1 MALTRADAVLR
12 DLAKGRRGGTY
23 YLFGDQELLK
33 ERLAAR
39 IIGAHLEPG
48 TRDFNL
54 DELRGGELSAET
66 LASVMATPPMMADW
80 RVVVVR
86 EGQAL
91 AGAARMRE
99 AVEQQLAHPIEG
111 LVLILLVTIPDRSKA
126 QFYDR
131 LKKDA
136 IAVNLSAPPE
146 ADLPAWLI
154 EEAQTRGIELEL
166 PAARAMA
173 GAIGSDLGVLARELD
188 KLRDYLGDRTR
199 ATRADVETVVGVV
212 PRQDRWAWFDLV
224 GEGRF
229 AEARRTAPILLEGS
243 DTAVS
248 LVIGLGTHFLRLA
261 LAVHGG
267 RKALAAEVSWPR
279 ALDALSGQARSWS
292 PAAVDRALE
301 DLLRADRLLKTASLG
316 DERVIDELLLR
327 LEARAGAHAHS

>member
-1 MALTRADAVLR
+1 MAITRAEAVLR
-12 DLAKGRRGGTY
+12 DLQKGRRGGTY

-33 ERLAAR
+33 ERLAAK
-39 IIGAHLEPG
+39 IIAAHLDETG
-48 TRDFNL
+48 RAFNL
-54 DELRGGELSAET
+54 DELRGGDLTAET
-66 LASVMATPPMMADW
+66 LASVLATPPMMAEW

-86 EGQAL
+86 EAQAL

-99 AVEQQLAHPIEG
+99 AVERQLARPVEG
-111 LVLILLVTIPDRSKA
+111 LVLILLVTIPERSKA

-154 EEAQTRGIELEL
+154 EEAHTRGIELEL
-166 PAARAMA
+166 AAARAMA
-173 GAIGSDLGVLARELD
+173 GAIGSDLGVLVRELD
-188 KLRDYLGDRTR
+188 KLRDYLGERTT

-224 GEGRF
+224 GERRF
-229 AEARRTAPILLEGS
+229 AEARRAAPILLEGS
-243 DTAVS
+243 DSAVS

-267 RKALAAEVSWPR
+267 RRALAAEVSWPKL
-279 ALDALSGQARSWS
+279 LDPLVAQAKNWS
-292 PAAVDRALE
+292 HDGVDRALE

-327 LEARAGAHAHS
+327 LEARAGMPAHA